1 MKRTFFATACVLMAL
16 SFAAA
21 SFASPDAPAG
31 TLDGKTF
38 AGESGEKG
46 KTKADKDTVKFAA
59 GRFRSVACDAYGFGD
74 APYVATTAPDGSIS
88 WTAETA
94 SPKEGKIQWKGKVK
108 GDKLDGTYV
117 WMKSGQAPIEYWM
130 KATAVAPK

>member
-1 MKRTFFATACVLMAL
+1 MKRTFFAIACVLMAL

-21 SFASPDAPAG
+21 SFASPDAPAA

-38 AGESGEKG
+38 VGESGEKG

-108 GDKLDGTYV
+108 GDKLEGPYV
-117 WMKSGQAPIEYWM
+117 WMKAGQAPIEYWM